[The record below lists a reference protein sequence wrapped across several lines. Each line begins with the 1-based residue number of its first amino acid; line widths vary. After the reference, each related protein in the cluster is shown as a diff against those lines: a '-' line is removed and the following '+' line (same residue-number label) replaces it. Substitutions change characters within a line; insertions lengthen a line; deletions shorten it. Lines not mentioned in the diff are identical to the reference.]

1 MKRSSSVL
9 AGAMAI
15 VALTNPALR
24 ADSGVQNVENAADS
38 ALNTLSDVLNAA
50 NALIAGNPAKGS
62 LTVKNGRPSGN
73 YPPGTMVTVVADVP
87 PGGTFSGW
95 TGDVAILSNPHLPTT
110 TAMIPFTP
118 VTIRANYTAPA
129 TDGAA
134 PPTNSAPATNAA
146 PATNETPAA
155 NAAAPARKSIS
166 ARNSG
171 WGG

>member
-1 MKRSSSVL
+1 MKRSSTLL

-15 VALTNPALR
+15 VALIIPELR
-24 ADSGVQNVENAADS
+24 ADSGVQNVENVADS
-38 ALNTLSDVLNAA
+38 ALNALSEVLKAA
-50 NALIAGNPAKGS
+50 DALIAGNPAKGS

-129 TDGAA
+129 TD
-134 PPTNSAPATNAA
+134 SAPATNAA

-155 NAAAPARKSIS
+155 NSAAPARKSVS
-166 ARNSG
+166 ARKSR

>member
-15 VALTNPALR
+15 VALINPALR

-50 NALIAGNPAKGS
+50 DALIAGNPAKGS

-87 PGGTFSGW
+87 PGATFSGW
-95 TGDVAILSNPHLPTT
+95 TGDVAILSNPLLPTT
-110 TAMIPFTP
+110 TAMIPFSP
-118 VTIRANYTAPA
+118 VTIRASYTAPA
-129 TDGAA
+129 TD
-134 PPTNSAPATNAA
+134 SAPATNAA

-155 NAAAPARKSIS
+155 NSAAPSRKSVSARKS
-166 ARNSG
+166 R

>member
-1 MKRSSSVL
+1 MKRSSTLL

-15 VALTNPALR
+15 VALIIPELR
-24 ADSGVQNVENAADS
+24 ADSGVQNVEKVADS
-38 ALNTLSDVLNAA
+38 ALNALSEVQNAA

-73 YPPGTMVTVVADVP
+73 YPPGTMVIVVADVP

-95 TGDVAILSNPHLPTT
+95 TGDVAILLNPLLPRT

-118 VTIRANYTAPA
+118 VTIRASYTAAA
-129 TDGAA
+129 TNGAS

-146 PATNETPAA
+146 PATSETPAA

-166 ARNSG
+166 TRNSR

>member
-1 MKRSSSVL
+1 MKRSSTLL

-15 VALTNPALR
+15 IAVIPELR
-24 ADSGVQNVENAADS
+24 ADSGVQNVENLSDS
-38 ALNTLSDVLNAA
+38 ALNAVSEIPNVVS
-50 NALIAGNPAKGS
+50 ALIAGNPANDS

-73 YPPGTMVTVVADVP
+73 YLPGTIVTVVADVL
-87 PGGTFSGW
+87 PGRTFSGW
-95 TGDVAILSNPHLPTT
+95 TGDVAILTNPHLPAT

-118 VTIRANYTAPA
+118 VTIRASYTAPA
-129 TDGAA
+129 TNGAS

-146 PATNETPAA
+146 PATSETPAA

-166 ARNSG
+166 KRNSG